1 MAPVNMEPHPP
12 PAAFLEPD
20 FPVLDMVNGLLWG
33 RIGCIGRCNVEVVLN
48 VRLIQADWLFLPAPH
63 RSAGLIESIRKQETW
78 RKGPAIV
85 LVV

>member
-1 MAPVNMEPHPP
+1 
-12 PAAFLEPD
+12 
-20 FPVLDMVNGLLWG
+20 MVNGLLRG
-33 RIGCIGRCNVEVVLN
+33 TLGCIGRCNLGVVLN

-78 RKGPAIV
+78 RNEQAIV